1 MRCAGCKMSICG
13 RMSDILGATTAVLI
27 VQIMLLPTLHLK
39 IVHKNP
45 RQEFFVSYKLD
56 SDNIIRLTDTYR
68 THLTLKCFV
77 PNSHLDKRTGFT
89 AALLCRLLENNKRGA
104 LADLPHSGTQY
115 RHISNGWHNY
125 TQTRS
130 SASWGSVSSTQC
142 WKSLQFKGR
151 DVTTRFDK
159 QGCRQG
165 GYQGD
170 CRAFVSSAF

>member
-1 MRCAGCKMSICG
+1 MCWLLSFNMWKNVRYSGNNNCCTHCPDHSTANITFEDCA
-13 RMSDILGATTAVLI
+13 
-27 VQIMLLPTLHLK
+27 
-39 IVHKNP
+39 KNP
-45 RQEFFVSYKLD
+45 RQEFFFTYKLD
-56 SDNIIRLTDTYR
+56 SDNIIRLIDTYM

-89 AALLCRLLENNKRGA
+89 AALLCRLLENDKRGA

-115 RHISNGWHNY
+115 RRISNRWHNY

-170 CRAFVSSAF
+170 CRAFVCSAF